1 MDGNVFALHQ
11 AVGRPVLILLVSMS
25 ASGTDTEHSEQP
37 PARGGRGRAR
47 AQSRGR
53 GARGQ
58 AQAQPKGDVRGSKRA
73 QSESSSGTST
83 PVSDDDEAARIAT
96 ACQALKQQSMASK
109 KPKAASKKPKAQPK
123 KGQKSEASGSVTL
136 QQQAV
141 APHLG
146 SDEEEASTEDS
157 TVGIDN
163 HQPQRSSVPRSSSML
178 QFARHLVQHVLTV
191 DEQSKLKRLT
201 STQTPLT
208 MGEFCAGMGTGTIAA
223 AGLSRVVQEALG
235 CRLDMST
242 VFYTEMVPWKQEVIK
257 RVHGAVDP
265 LGPSPVIFRKTGDLA
280 ALANPLQCELACKAI
295 ECDDISALSPTP
307 RSVVDEAGRSGSS
320 FVEFV
325 AYLARLALDSRPKF
339 ILVECVANLAKLR
352 KAVQEQGTVVVSE
365 KLKSLGYQGKW
376 QEFWLQ
382 QHFLVSW
389 PQKMRC
395 CKFSP

>member
-1 MDGNVFALHQ
+1 
-11 AVGRPVLILLVSMS
+11 MS

-47 AQSRGR
+47 VQSRGR

-58 AQAQPKGDVRGSKRA
+58 AQAQTKGDARGSKRA

-83 PVSDDDEAARIAT
+83 SVSDDDEAARIAT

-109 KPKAASKKPKAQPK
+109 KPKAASKKPKAASKKPKAQPK
-123 KGQKSEASGSVTL
+123 KARKSEASGSLTL
-136 QQQAV
+136 QPQAV
-141 APHLG
+141 TPQAG

-157 TVGIDN
+157 TAGIDN

-201 STQTPLT
+201 STQTRLT

-235 CRLDMST
+235 CCLNMSI

-265 LGPSPVIFRKTGDLA
+265 CGPSPVIFRKTGDLA
-280 ALANPLQCELACKAI
+280 ALANPLQCMLACKAI

-320 FVEFV
+320 FVEFI
-325 AYLARLALDSRPKF
+325 AYLARLSPDRRPKF

-352 KAVQEQGTVVVSE
+352 KAVQEQGTSVVSE
-365 KLKSLGYQGKW
+365 KLKSLGYQGRW
-376 QEFWLQ
+376 QEFRLH
-382 QHFLVSW
+382 QHFCFTAS
-389 PQKMRC
+389 KMSF
-395 CKFSP
+395 CKCSF